1 MKITPYK
8 LRILVPPKDNLKSAI
23 IVAKP
28 RLKDGDVV
36 IISSKVVSIGEG
48 RTILCSVVG
57 KDKLIEQEADWY
69 LKAPRASRYRRVFTI
84 AGGTMVGSAGV
95 DESNGNGYYILYPQD
110 PMKSA
115 RALRA
120 WLQKTYGLKNLG
132 VIISDSTSIPLRRG
146 ALGFA
151 LAWSGFKP
159 LRDYRGTEDLFN
171 RTFNIEVANI
181 ADALA
186 AAGNLAM
193 GEGAEQTPLVVIR
206 DVPNLHF
213 TNSDTER
220 KGEALRIAP
229 DDDIFAP
236 LFFNEGWKSRKNKS

>member
-1 MKITPYK
+1 MQITVYK

-23 IVAKP
+23 IAAKL

-36 IISSKVVSIGEG
+36 IVSSKVVSIGEG
-48 RTILCSVVG
+48 RTVLCASVA
-57 KDKLIEQEADWY
+57 KEKLIEQEADWY
-69 LKAPRASRYRRVFTI
+69 LKAPHTSRYRRVFTI
-84 AGGTMVGSAGV
+84 AGGTMVGSAGI

-115 RALRA
+115 RQLRN
-120 WLQKTYGLKNLG
+120 WIQKTYNVKNVCVL
-132 VIISDSTSIPLRRG
+132 ISDSTSIPLRRG

-159 LRDYRGTEDLFN
+159 LRDYRGTEDLFK

-186 AAGNLAM
+186 AAGNLVM

-206 DVPNLHF
+206 GVPNLCF
-213 TNSDTER
+213 TKSDKER
-220 KGEALRIAP
+220 KGEELRIFP
-229 DDDIFAP
+229 EDDIFAP
-236 LFFNEGWKSRKNKS
+236 LFFAKGWKSRKSNI